1 MKKRKDT
8 FVATILIA
16 FLVMSMG
23 TVNAMTGIKTSRI
36 NMKGNATPTDSEQDN
51 QTIEE
56 SGTEKY
62 IEEDTQEVPT
72 EKQKEE
78 KTEKQTEQST
88 EQSTEDSGKKT
99 TEDKTDNKS
108 TETTTENTTEQN
120 EQPTT
125 QQNTT
130 ETRVVT
136 VEGSVI
142 NAQELAQITEQ
153 YGKTLK
159 EKKELQAKLNVLLKS
174 QNSFIKKLNDLDD
187 MIIDYQNKIDDIE
200 TKTKQ
205 IRENVTK
212 LQDDLTVAQIKQDA
226 QYELL
231 KRHITQEYE
240 NGTYTYM
247 DALFQAVDYMDI
259 VNKTEYIQA
268 VDSYNNKALGQLASQ
283 KQLLVDKQ
291 VLLESMVDDMS
302 ILEKAYID
310 EQDSLQI
317 LSDEKENQIKLY
329 TASIDSAKSELSAL
343 AQLEAEQTA
352 KIAQLEQSYNVSF
365 TIGDMG
371 NVGLKYDGKQ
381 FLWPCPS
388 CNTIVS
394 YYGPRVAPT
403 AGASSYH
410 RGIDIDCNMGSKVI
424 AVAPGRVIH
433 ASYLGSAGNA
443 VIIDHGSG
451 ISTCYFHLSAYATK
465 VGEMVEAGDVIAL
478 SGSTGVS
485 TGPHLHF
492 AVRENGNY
500 VNPLKYYSDVAD
512 NSKDPNSTQSPQ

>member
-23 TVNAMTGIKTSRI
+23 TVNAMTGIKSSRI

-159 EKKELQAKLNVLLKS
+159 EKQELQAKLNVLLKS

-268 VDSYNNKALGQLASQ
+268 VDSYNNKALGQL
-283 KQLLVDKQ
+283 
-291 VLLESMVDDMS
+291 
-302 ILEKAYID
+302 D